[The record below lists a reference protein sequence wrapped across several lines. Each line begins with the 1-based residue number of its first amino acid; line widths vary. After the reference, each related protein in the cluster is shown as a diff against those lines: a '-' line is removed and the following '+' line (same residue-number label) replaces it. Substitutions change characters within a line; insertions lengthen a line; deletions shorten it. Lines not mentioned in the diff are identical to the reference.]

1 MPQRTDN
8 TQKRNIFQASEAPS
22 LLVRKRG
29 IGNRMWEDIRN
40 LKPEMS
46 KSESLPIF
54 LISKESASE
63 EGPPTILTGP
73 VSKSKSSLNYMSFG
87 I

>member
-22 LLVRKRG
+22 MLVRKRG

-63 EGPPTILTGP
+63 EGPSNHFDWP
-73 VSKSKSSLNYMSFG
+73 SFKNK
-87 I
+87 IIIKLHKF

>member
-1 MPQRTDN
+1 
-8 TQKRNIFQASEAPS
+8 
-22 LLVRKRG
+22 
-29 IGNRMWEDIRN
+29 MWEDIRN

-63 EGPPTILTGP
+63 EGLPTIFP
-73 VSKSKSSLNYMSFG
+73 SFK
-87 I
+87 IKIFVKLHEF